1 MNKLILVL
9 FVVVPLGISL
19 PTTYDIRY
27 QPRNAIFAN
36 F

>member
-9 FVVVPLGISL
+9 FVAVPLGISL

-27 QPRNAIFAN
+27 QPRNAKFAN